1 MRLIDNVLDV
11 AMELSYK
18 KHQQNYSY
26 QMPNWEKLMEYENE
40 DWDALQTLRKK
51 YLKELPQWG
60 LSQERYIT
68 GKDNGRLSY
77 EYNPKLF
84 TNSVFNELSHR
95 KQEKKNTEIRVM
107 VDNAFT
113 SITNAV
119 YIYDNILF
127 PVMRLNTEEQELED
141 KLNRVNKLRDD
152 VGVLIKNIANCN
164 GNLQYAVNE
173 LIAS

>member
-1 MRLIDNVLDV
+1 MKLIDNVLDV
-11 AMELSYK
+11 AMDLSY
-18 KHQQNYSY
+18 QQTTHTTY
-26 QMPNWEKLMEYENE
+26 QMPNWEKLMEYEDE

-51 YLKELPQWG
+51 YLKEMPQFG
-60 LSQERYIT
+60 LNQETYNK
-68 GKDNGRLSY
+68 GKERGWFSY
-77 EYNPKLF
+77 EYNPNHFKRV
-84 TNSVFNELSHR
+84 VFDELSHR
-95 KQEKKNTEIRVM
+95 KQEKKKTEIRVM

-119 YIYDNILF
+119 YIYDNILL